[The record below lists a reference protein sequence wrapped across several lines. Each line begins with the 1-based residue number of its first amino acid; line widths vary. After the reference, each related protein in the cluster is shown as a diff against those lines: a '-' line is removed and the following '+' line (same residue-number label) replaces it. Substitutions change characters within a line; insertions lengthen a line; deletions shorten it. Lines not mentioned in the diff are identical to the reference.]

1 LTTEDLEALRLAL
14 THLYVEHGYITSG
27 AIIPDQ
33 TVTDGVITLDLIEG
47 RLHDIEVAGQR
58 WFRSGYF
65 RYAASP
71 GYVLQ
76 LVPFVDFGKA
86 WNHTGARLIHR
97 CS

>member
-58 WFRSGYF
+58 
-65 RYAASP
+65 
-71 GYVLQ
+71 
-76 LVPFVDFGKA
+76 
-86 WNHTGARLIHR
+86 
-97 CS
+97 